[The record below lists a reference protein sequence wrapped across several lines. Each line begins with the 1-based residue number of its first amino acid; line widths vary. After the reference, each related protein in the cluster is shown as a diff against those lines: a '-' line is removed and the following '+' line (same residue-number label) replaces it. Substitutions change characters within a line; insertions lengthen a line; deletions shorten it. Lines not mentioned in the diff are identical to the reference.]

1 MKKRTTNG
9 RPQTVDKMYQQMGRF
24 PLVVLGKIM
33 LNRDKVG

>member
-9 RPQTVDKMYQQMGRF
+9 RPYGVLYIEDGLF